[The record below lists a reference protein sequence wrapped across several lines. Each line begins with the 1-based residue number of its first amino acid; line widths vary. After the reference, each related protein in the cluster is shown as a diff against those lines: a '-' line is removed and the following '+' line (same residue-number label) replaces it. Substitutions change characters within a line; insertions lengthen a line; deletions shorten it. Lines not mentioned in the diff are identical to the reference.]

1 MIQILKKLSFTTTR
15 SPTIPHRLL
24 NPTTTGSPTI
34 SHRLLNPTTTC
45 SPTIP
50 HRLLNPTTTCS
61 PTIPHRLLNPTTI
74 PHRFLNPF
82 RYFGVNNF
90 TTVKWSK
97 RKPPELIKDGKRR
110 YVMTELETT
119 LPSLRFTG
127 KSLYPP
133 VGKSVVVVESL
144 DKARTIRS
152 YLGGMYEVLSCNGL
166 VMDLDPGQNSAS
178 LDNDFCLFWEISNSS
193 QTRVKRISAA
203 LKGVN
208 NLIFAF
214 DPSPEGE
221 TIAWQIIHILRKKH
235 RSLQEDILLA
245 RVVFN
250 EITEQSIKAALQEP
264 REIDMNLVNSY
275 LAKRVIDFLFGFNI
289 SPLVLRKLPSCKSP
303 RRFEFPALSLLC
315 DRESEINSF
324 RSREYWT
331 LYPQLQR
338 TNRDLPFRTL
348 LTHID
353 SRELNK
359 FSVASVEEANEIQS
373 RIYSAQFQ
381 VIGITR
387 SKISKMSPTPYSTS
401 TLQQDAARILNFS
414 SSITMKIARKLY
426 EGVKFHKNIRAGL
439 ITCFITDGLHISEEA
454 VSDIRSVIIQRYGQN
469 FVAQSPPENVIKV
482 KNALESHEAIRPTDI
497 RKLPC
502 M

>member
-1 MIQILKKLSFTTTR
+1 
-15 SPTIPHRLL
+15 
-24 NPTTTGSPTI
+24 
-34 SHRLLNPTTTC
+34 
-45 SPTIP
+45 
-50 HRLLNPTTTCS
+50 
-61 PTIPHRLLNPTTI
+61 
-74 PHRFLNPF
+74 
-82 RYFGVNNF
+82 
-90 TTVKWSK
+90 
-97 RKPPELIKDGKRR
+97 
-110 YVMTELETT
+110 MTELETT

-439 ITCFITDGLHISEEA
+439 ITCFITDGLHVGSHTSLRKLFRIFDPLSFKGDVCFFILLFNLLMFA
-454 VSDIRSVIIQRYGQN
+454 TGTSILLNIQSIHSYGQN

-497 RKLPC
+497 RKLPSMLAGVLDKESLKLYTLIWFRTISC
-502 M
+502 QMEPAILEKVRIQNIHQEKV

>member
-1 MIQILKKLSFTTTR
+1 M
-15 SPTIPHRLL
+15 
-24 NPTTTGSPTI
+24 
-34 SHRLLNPTTTC
+34 
-45 SPTIP
+45 
-50 HRLLNPTTTCS
+50 
-61 PTIPHRLLNPTTI
+61 
-74 PHRFLNPF
+74 
-82 RYFGVNNF
+82 
-90 TTVKWSK
+90 
-97 RKPPELIKDGKRR
+97 
-110 YVMTELETT
+110 
-119 LPSLRFTG
+119 
-127 KSLYPP
+127 
-133 VGKSVVVVESL
+133 
-144 DKARTIRS
+144 
-152 YLGGMYEVLSCNGL
+152 
-166 VMDLDPGQNSAS
+166 
-178 LDNDFCLFWEISNSS
+178 FCLIHFILCY
-193 QTRVKRISAA
+193 R
-203 LKGVN
+203 VN

-414 SSITMKIARKLY
+414 SSITMKVFMWNY
-426 EGVKFHKNIRAGL
+426 DL
-439 ITCFITDGLHISEEA
+439 ILFTCLIF
-454 VSDIRSVIIQRYGQN
+454 
-469 FVAQSPPENVIKV
+469 
-482 KNALESHEAIRPTDI
+482 
-497 RKLPC
+497 
-502 M
+502 